1 MTLTIN
7 SRLTL
12 ANSVKMPIFG
22 LGTYLL
28 TGISGQKAIEFALK
42 IGYRLIDTATLY
54 NNEKIVGNALKNSQ
68 IPRDKVFITSKVWNS
83 DQGYSRTIN
92 AFNKSLSNL
101 DVDFMDLYLIHWPV
115 EGKWVETWH
124 ALEELY
130 NKGKIRAIGVSNFYV
145 NHLKELLQIASTK
158 PMVNQ
163 IEFHPFLYKKDVLEY
178 CQKNEIKLES
188 YAPLTH
194 GYKLNDIKNPQLLQ
208 MFEKYNKSAAQL
220 MLRWNIQHGNIII
233 PKSINPSHIR
243 ENADIFDFTISI
255 DDMQFLNSINE
266 DFHSDWD
273 PSD

>member
-7 SRLTL
+7 STL
-12 ANSVKMPIFG
+12 ILDNSVKMPIFG

-28 TGISGQKAIEFALK
+28 TGNRGQKAIEFALK

-54 NNEKIVGNALKNSQ
+54 NNEKIVGYALKNSE

-101 DVDFMDLYLIHWPV
+101 GVDYIDLYLIHWPV
-115 EGKWVETWH
+115 EGKWKETWQ

-130 NKGKIRAIGVSNFYV
+130 NKGEVRSIGVSNFYI
-145 NHLKELLQIASTK
+145 NHLEELLKIASIK

-163 IEFHPFLYKKDVLEY
+163 IEFHPFLYKKDVLDF
-178 CQKNEIKLES
+178 CQEKGIVLES

-194 GYKLNDIKNPQLLQ
+194 GYKFNDIKSTQFLQ
-208 MFEKYNKSAAQL
+208 MMEKYNKSAAQL
-220 MLRWNIQHGNIII
+220 MLRWNIQHGTVII
-233 PKSINPSHIR
+233 PKSINPTHIK
-243 ENADIFDFTISI
+243 ENTNIFDFTISDKDI
-255 DDMQFLNSINE
+255 LFLDSINE

>member
-7 SRLTL
+7 STLKL
-12 ANSVKMPIFG
+12 ANSVNMPIFG

-28 TGISGQKAIEFALK
+28 TGNPGQKAIEFALG

-54 NNEKIVGNALKNSQ
+54 NNEKIVGNAIKNSK
-68 IPRDKVFITSKVWNS
+68 IPREEVFITSKVWNS

-101 DVDFMDLYLIHWPV
+101 GFDYMDLYLIHWPV
-115 EGKWVETWH
+115 EGKWKDTWE

-130 NKGKIRAIGVSNFYV
+130 NKGKVRAIGVSNFYIL
-145 NHLKELLQIASTK
+145 HLEELLKIASIK

-163 IEFHPFLYKKDVLEY
+163 IEFHPFLYKKEILEF
-178 CQKNEIKLES
+178 CQEQGIVLES

-194 GYKLNDIKNPQLLQ
+194 GYKLNNVKSPPFFQ
-208 MFEKYNKSAAQL
+208 MMEKHNKSAAQL
-220 MLRWNIQHGNIII
+220 MLRWNIQHGNVII
-233 PKSINPSHIR
+233 PKSINPTHIR

-255 DDMQFLNSINE
+255 DDMHYLDSINE

>member
-7 SRLTL
+7 STLTL
-12 ANSVKMPIFG
+12 ANSMKMPIFG

-28 TGISGQKAIEFALK
+28 TGNLGQKAIEFALK

-54 NNEKIVGNALKNSQ
+54 KNEKIVGNALRNSK
-68 IPRDKVFITSKVWNS
+68 IPRKEVFITSKVWNS

-101 DVDFMDLYLIHWPV
+101 GVDYMDLYLIHWPV
-115 EGKWVETWH
+115 DGKWKDTWQ

-130 NKGKIRAIGVSNFYV
+130 NKGKVRAIGVSNFYI
-145 NHLKELLQIASTK
+145 NHLAKLLQIASIK

-163 IEFHPFLYKKDVLEY
+163 IEFHPFLYKKDVLEF
-178 CQKNEIKLES
+178 CQEKGIVIES

-194 GYKLNDIKNPQLLQ
+194 GYKFKDVKSPQFLQ
-208 MFEKYNKSAAQL
+208 MMEKYNKSAAQL
-220 MLRWNIQHGNIII
+220 MLRWNIQHGTVII
-233 PKSINPSHIR
+233 PKSIKPTHIR
-243 ENADIFDFTISI
+243 ENADIFDFSIS
-255 DDMQFLNSINE
+255 DDDIQLLNSINE

>member
-7 SRLTL
+7 STLKL
-12 ANSVKMPIFG
+12 ANSVNMPIFG

-28 TGISGQKAIEFALK
+28 TGNRGQKAIEFALK

-54 NNEKIVGNALKNSQ
+54 NNEKIVGNAIKNSK
-68 IPRDKVFITSKVWNS
+68 IPREEVFITSKVWNS

-92 AFNKSLSNL
+92 AFNKSLNNL
-101 DVDFMDLYLIHWPV
+101 SVEFMDLYLIHWPV
-115 EGKWVETWH
+115 EGKWKDTWQ

-130 NKGKIRAIGVSNFYV
+130 DKGKVRAIGVSNFYI
-145 NHLKELLQIASTK
+145 NHLEELIQIASIK

-178 CQKNEIKLES
+178 CQEKGIVLES

-194 GYKLNDIKNPQLLQ
+194 GYKLNNVKSPPFFQ
-208 MFEKYNKSAAQL
+208 MMEKHNKSAAQL
-220 MLRWNIQHGNIII
+220 MLRWNIQHGNVII
-233 PKSINPSHIR
+233 PKSINPTHIR

-255 DDMQFLNSINE
+255 DDMHYLDSINE

>member
-7 SRLTL
+7 STITL
-12 ANSVKMPIFG
+12 ANSVKMPLFG

-28 TGISGQKAIEFALK
+28 TGNHGQKAIEFALK

-54 NNEKIVGNALKNSQ
+54 NNEKIVGNALKNSK
-68 IPRDKVFITSKVWNS
+68 IARNEVFITSKVWNS

-101 DVDFMDLYLIHWPV
+101 DVEYMDLYLIHWPV
-115 EGKWVETWH
+115 EGKWKDTWH
-124 ALEELY
+124 ALEDLY
-130 NKGKIRAIGVSNFYV
+130 NKGKVRAIGVSNFYI
-145 NHLKELLQIASTK
+145 NHLEELLQIASIK

-163 IEFHPFLYKKDVLEY
+163 IEFHPFLYKKDVLEF
-178 CQKNEIKLES
+178 CQEKGIVLES

-194 GYKLNDIKNPQLLQ
+194 GYKFNDVKSPQFLQ
-208 MFEKYNKSAAQL
+208 IMEKYNKSAAQL
-220 MLRWNIQHGNIII
+220 MLRWNIQHGNVII
-233 PKSINPSHIR
+233 PKSINPTHIR
-243 ENADIFDFTISI
+243 ENVDIFDFTISF
-255 DDMQFLNSINE
+255 DDMHYLDSINE

>member
-7 SRLTL
+7 STLTL
-12 ANSVKMPIFG
+12 TNSVNMPIFG

-28 TGISGQKAIEFALK
+28 TGNPGQKAIEFALK

-54 NNEKIVGNALKNSQ
+54 NNEKIVGNALRNSK
-68 IPRDKVFITSKVWNS
+68 ISRDEVFITSKVWNS
-83 DQGYSRTIN
+83 DQGYSHTIK

-101 DVDFMDLYLIHWPV
+101 GVDYMDLYLIHWPV
-115 EGKWVETWH
+115 KGKWVETWH

-130 NKGKIRAIGVSNFYV
+130 NKEKIRAIGVSNFYIPY
-145 NHLKELLQIASTK
+145 LKELFQVASIN

-163 IEFHPFLYKKDVLEY
+163 IEFHPFLYKKDVLKY
-178 CQKNEIKLES
+178 CQEKGIVLES

-194 GYKLNDIKNPQLLQ
+194 GYKINDIKSTQFLQ
-208 MFEKYNKSAAQL
+208 MMEKYNKSAAQL
-220 MLRWNIQHGNIII
+220 MLRWNIQHGNVII
-233 PKSINPSHIR
+233 PKSIKPTHIR
-243 ENADIFDFTISI
+243 ENADIFDFSISV
-255 DDMQFLNSINE
+255 DDIQFLDSINE